1 MFIKWSGQGTG
12 PAEVMLPGMIKVCN
26 DFYHPA
32 SMRAVEDLEEGQH
45 QFCLQVGSA
54 FPEYPIRDS
63 SATYCQLRRT
73 VGHPIHIYI
82 YIYIYI
88 YIFEMLVYCQIRYW
102 YGYGKDFR
110 SGLYWSKH

>member
-82 YIYIYI
+82 YIYIRDVSI
-88 YIFEMLVYCQIRYW
+88 LPNTLLVWIWKRFQERA
-102 YGYGKDFR
+102 
-110 SGLYWSKH
+110 LLV